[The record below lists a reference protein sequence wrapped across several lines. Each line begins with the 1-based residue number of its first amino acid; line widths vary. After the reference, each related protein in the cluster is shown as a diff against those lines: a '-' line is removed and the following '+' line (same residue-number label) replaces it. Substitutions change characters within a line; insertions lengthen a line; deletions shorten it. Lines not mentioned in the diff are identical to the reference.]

1 MTRDGRQPDVV
12 VVTPFHKSLRQ
23 QGISS
28 PSIITCRLYPNVQ
41 QLHQHNQQQLQA
53 PAEKPPPS
61 PPPRPQQQE
70 KEQQPLP
77 PYRPNDS
84 NTHPHHRRIL
94 LPTKQQHSKSLWV
107 RRVWMKMI
115 HKKGFPT
122 ARECTF
128 PHDCAIPDDFF
139 VPYTTIPGE
148 SSSTSMYTLELLTAV
163 RHGRVDVLERLVASS
178 SSSSQLLHARNRYGQ
193 SLWHVACRC
202 QQWNVVQLL
211 VARGV
216 PVQVRDVDGR
226 TPLHDCFWTTMP
238 PPSHSH
244 TTTIIVQIILQ
255 QCPDLLYLQDARGH
269 TPLAYIRPEHVLPWL
284 QYLAKHIEYTFP
296 QKLLFLNE
304 EKDNVENKKKK
315 ITR

>member
-28 PSIITCRLYPNVQ
+28 PSIITCRLYPNVK
-41 QLHQHNQQQLQA
+41 HQHQKQQAQEA
-53 PAEKPPPS
+53 NPPP
-61 PPPRPQQQE
+61 PPPPPPQP
-70 KEQQPLP
+70 QPLP
-77 PYRPNDS
+77 PCRPNDNNS
-84 NTHPHHRRIL
+84 DNLTHPHRMRIL
-94 LPTKQQHSKSLWV
+94 QPTKQQQYSKSLWV

-139 VPYTTIPGE
+139 APYTTIPGE

-163 RHGRVDVLERLVASS
+163 RHGRVDDLERLVASS
-178 SSSSQLLHARNRYGQ
+178 SSSLHARNPRGQ

-202 QQWNVVQLL
+202 QQWDVVQLL

-269 TPLAYIRPEHVLPWL
+269 TPLAYIRPEHILPWL
-284 QYLAKHIEYTFP
+284 QYLAKHIECTFP
-296 QKLLFLNE
+296 QKLLFW
-304 EKDNVENKKKK
+304 KDKKKL
-315 ITR
+315 